1 MKRVKLISPDPEIN
15 GKEAFCRVPA
25 GGCYFI
31 NGIKTVIHGGSLHSV
46 QEKQPHIWE
55 VTLINFNELP
65 DEFPINVLTER
76 VKYDMY
82 DQTRQ
87 PHDSTIERRLRELR
101 ERGLINYEVV
111 DHVKCIYKKKP
122 LIKQL
127 HRAYSGVTTA
137 EIPVFGEISKT
148 R

>member
-1 MKRVKLISPDPEIN
+1 MKRVRLISPDPEIN
-15 GKEAFCRVPA
+15 GKEAFCRIPNMK
-25 GGCYFI
+25 GEYFI
-31 NGIKTVIHGGSLHSV
+31 GGQKTIIEQAAYSI
-46 QEKQPHIWE
+46 QEEQPHIWE
-55 VTLINFNELP
+55 VTLICFNELP

-82 DQTRQ
+82 DQKRQ

-101 ERGLINYEVV
+101 ERGLINYEVI
-111 DHVKCIYKKKP
+111 DYVKCIYKKKP
-122 LIKQL
+122 VIKQL